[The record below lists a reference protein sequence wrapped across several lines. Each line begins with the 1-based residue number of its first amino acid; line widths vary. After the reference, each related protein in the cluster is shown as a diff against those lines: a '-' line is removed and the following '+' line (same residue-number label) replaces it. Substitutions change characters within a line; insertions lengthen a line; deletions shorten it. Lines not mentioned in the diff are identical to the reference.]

1 MKVQEVVWDDAEVVA
16 LRNEQ
21 AADLGAR
28 YGFEP
33 TLNEPEP
40 EGLVAILKLSTDQGE
55 PVGCIALVD
64 QTGVEPVFGSGLT
77 VEMRKV
83 FVRPPHR
90 GKGYSYLLVDEV
102 HRIAAARGFQQI
114 VLVTGVEQPEA
125 VAVYKRRGYVP
136 LDPYGFNAQFE
147 TSLFYAFPLTGE

>member
-1 MKVQEVVWDDAEVVA
+1 MKIQDVQWNDPEVAQ

-33 TLNEPEP
+33 TLDEPEP
-40 EGLVAILKLSTDQGE
+40 AGLVSMLKLTTDEGE

-64 QTGVEPVFGSGLT
+64 QTGVEDVFGPGLT

-83 FVRPPHR
+83 FLRPAFR
-90 GKGYSYLLVDEV
+90 GNGYSYLLLDEV
-102 HRIAAARGFQQI
+102 ETIARNRGFQQI
-114 VLVTGVEQPEA
+114 VLVSGVEQPEA
-125 VAVYKRRGYVP
+125 VAGYRKRGYQEMEA
-136 LDPYGFNAQFE
+136 YGFNAQFE
-147 TSLFYAFPLTGE
+147 TSLFFKLPLA